1 MDEVI
6 AEVAIRVQEAE
17 FAHCTSFFLRAWRQK
32 EEPQLYSNHLPSI
45 ENLSNWNTSEDNRQ
59 NMLKT
64 AKQYKKQSKIT
75 YKIL

>member
-32 EEPQLYSNHLPSI
+32 EEPQLYSNQPPSI
-45 ENLSNWNTSEDNRQ
+45 ANHSN
-59 NMLKT
+59 
-64 AKQYKKQSKIT
+64 
-75 YKIL
+75 